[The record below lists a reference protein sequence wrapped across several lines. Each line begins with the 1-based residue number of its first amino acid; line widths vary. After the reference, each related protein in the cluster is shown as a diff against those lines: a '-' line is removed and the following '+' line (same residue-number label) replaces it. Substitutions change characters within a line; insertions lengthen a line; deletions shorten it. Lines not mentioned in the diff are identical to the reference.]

1 MFHAPCFAARYSSMR
16 SVTRSTSDSLSVST
30 SGHAH
35 FDASKTYSGMRS
47 DSNAPFSTTLS
58 DSVGLYLGL
67 GLYSVPLLSA
77 VRERESGAGAEVNLK
92 PASSSNV
99 VIQPSPA
106 PHSTNIAS
114 A

>member
-1 MFHAPCFAARYSSMR
+1 MR
-16 SVTRSTSDSLSVST
+16 SVTLWTSDSLSVST

-35 FDASKTYSGMRS
+35 VDAMKTYSGMRS
-47 DSNAPFSTTLS
+47 DSNTPFATALS
-58 DSVGLYLGL
+58 DIVGWYLGL
-67 GLYSVPLLSA
+67 GLYSVPSLSA
-77 VRERESGAGAEVNLK
+77 LRERESGAGAEANLK
-92 PASSSNV
+92 PLSSSNV